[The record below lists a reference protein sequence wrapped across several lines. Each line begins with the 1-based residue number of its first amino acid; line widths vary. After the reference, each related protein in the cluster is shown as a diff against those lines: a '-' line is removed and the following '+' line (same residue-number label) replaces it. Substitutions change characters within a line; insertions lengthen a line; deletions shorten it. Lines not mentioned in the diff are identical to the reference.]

1 MMEYRASLTSPPRTL
16 TWDEFHA
23 MIRRGEVA
31 PNSLVRA
38 HVITGDD
45 WWTAD
50 NLSVFHRES
59 PMKYPVGPHLA
70 AELERVRL
78 AREREAQRYAA
89 MRPFYEACELPWMLE
104 DCYGITPLEVV
115 VTEPAVIG
123 ASRLTISPSFAPEC
137 VVTCAF
143 TSREIRVEAVTGSM
157 DARTALW
164 FECYR
169 LGLLPDRE
177 LEPREDVPA
186 LEVWRATTV
195 LPLGKAPPPFRS
207 WEVLLA
213 VSRAAP
219 SCRNQALDG
228 ARFSHDLRGGD
239 VHLRAGWANPA
250 RDVNPQQVALVAAY
264 RRVLK
269 ATGLVAHSRVL

>member
-1 MMEYRASLTSPPRTL
+1 MEYRAASTDPTRTL

-23 MIRRGEVA
+23 MIRRGKVA
-31 PNSLVRA
+31 PNALVRA

-50 NLSVFHRES
+50 NLAVFHRES
-59 PMKYPVGPHLA
+59 PVKYPLGPHLA
-70 AELERVRL
+70 AELERTRL

-89 MRPFYEACELPWMLE
+89 MRPFYEACELPWMVE

-123 ASRLTISPSFAPEC
+123 ASRLIISPSFAPEC

-164 FECYR
+164 FQCYR
-169 LGLLPDRE
+169 LGLLPGRE
-177 LEPREDVPA
+177 FEPTEDVPA
-186 LEVWRATTV
+186 LEIWRATTV
-195 LPLGKAPPPFRS
+195 LPLDKAPRPFRS
-207 WEVLLA
+207 WQVLLA
-213 VSRAAP
+213 VTRAAP
-219 SCRNQALDG
+219 SCRSQALDG
-228 ARFSHDLRGGD
+228 ASFSHDLRGGD
-239 VHLRAGWANPA
+239 VRLSARWTNPA
-250 RDVNPQQVALVAAY
+250 RDVYPQQVALIAAY
-264 RRVLK
+264 GKVLK
-269 ATGLVAHSRVL
+269 ATGLATYRRAL